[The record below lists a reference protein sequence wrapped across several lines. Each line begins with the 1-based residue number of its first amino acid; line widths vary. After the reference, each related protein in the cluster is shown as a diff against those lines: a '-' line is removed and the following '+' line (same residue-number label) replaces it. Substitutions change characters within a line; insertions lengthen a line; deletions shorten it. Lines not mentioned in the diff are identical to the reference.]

1 MSVVFLLLS
10 LQAMSLG
17 VLEDD
22 ADPNYTH
29 FAHRD
34 EFLALL
40 EKFLE
45 VPQDGNEKKS
55 DDLVKAMGSIVS
67 LCEALF
73 LLQLMGVARCIPTL
87 ARPC

>member
-1 MSVVFLLLS
+1 
-10 LQAMSLG
+10 MSLG

-40 EKFLE
+40 GQFLE

-67 LCEALF
+67 LCQSSPSPKLT
-73 LLQLMGVARCIPTL
+73 GVARCVPTFTWSY
-87 ARPC
+87 